1 MGLGYRLLHQEL
13 TKIHCAKLPSYIG
26 SFACI
31 CFNNRPLLGALECGR
46 VTMRHI
52 LTRSAFLLLVISLAF
67 GMSACREEEQGRPL
81 NYEKGT
87 YLGKVDS
94 SLNNEQLRELNS
106 RTRFQSNY

>member
-1 MGLGYRLLHQEL
+1 
-13 TKIHCAKLPSYIG
+13 
-26 SFACI
+26 
-31 CFNNRPLLGALECGR
+31 
-46 VTMRHI
+46 MRHI
-52 LTRSAFLLLVISLAF
+52 LTRSAFLLLVISLTSVL
-67 GMSACREEEQGRPL
+67 SACREEERGRPL